1 MKVEPTIM
9 IKNKI
14 GFGTIPLNL
23 NLVLNLNRNLNLN
36 LTPNLFHQ

>member
-9 IKNKI
+9 IKRKITIKNKI

-23 NLVLNLNRNLNLN
+23 NLVLTL
-36 LTPNLFHQ
+36 NLFHQ